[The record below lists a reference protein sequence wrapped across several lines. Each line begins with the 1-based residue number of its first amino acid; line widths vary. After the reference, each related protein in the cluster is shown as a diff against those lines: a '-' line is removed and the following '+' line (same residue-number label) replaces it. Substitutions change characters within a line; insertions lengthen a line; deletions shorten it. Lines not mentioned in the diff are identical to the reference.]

1 MKVYSSWKAG
11 LFRLPTSISESATS
25 LVDFPSV
32 LFCLLDPI
40 TREEGTKATQQPLQ
54 DFLLCRRKRNKV
66 AVEKR
71 KESA

>member
-32 LFCLLDPI
+32 LLCLLDPI

-54 DFLLCRRKRNKV
+54 DFLLCRRNKV